1 MSFPQHDRVT
11 VNATLLFNWITG
23 ASRHH
28 AFLPG
33 ILLIGVLASGC
44 MQRTETSQRSLEP
57 DELRTANGV
66 VLEEKDPQELAR
78 LAEALDALTLD
89 LPAAPILP
97 AENPTLDANAIVPV
111 KLSATEAITMI
122 GITALPPQAT
132 RLLSLP
138 KLSDIEIG
146 DLQDR
151 LALQLGTDSGY
162 TPAAAAISDSL
173 PQVPQGIHGVTTL
186 VHGSDAGTGVLRFG
200 FKRYASQPPQLW
212 ALGVLVDA
220 GGDLTVNPDLDALEP
235 MLKDMVTSL
244 QALRKGLT
252 FNDLEAKLVQLSYVD
267 DKIALSMLKGMGLTT
282 LPKPEDIP
290 AQADF
295 AKLPYVVAI
304 PDPDKGDTG
313 LIGADTQTQKTKW
326 GLSLTPGVASAITD
340 NPVASPMSQL
350 MVVFHPAHPE
360 QFSRVRRALD
370 TYIDR
375 PARQIFIEAMVLE
388 IGEEGLKDLGINWEM
403 AGNPVSISALGS
415 LRADG
420 SNDTLGISVADLS
433 NIVDPFEGTW
443 SLEVRALVR
452 SGKAEILSRP
462 SVLTLNNR
470 QSTIRVGRDI
480 PIASSFEGLY
490 SNSNKVAFSFQYLPT
505 GILLNIRPRINEDG
519 TEVSML
525 IDTLVSARIPD
536 ADLEMKSSTGAVL
549 ATAPTISTRR
559 VQTYGRIRN
568 NTPFIIGGLVS
579 REQTLVQDKVPI
591 LGSIPLLGALFRSES
606 TDTVK
611 REVII
616 VLTPYILPEKKLIP
630 RSLPKDEDLFDSFG
644 HELFR
649 DSYRIRNEDVFD
661 LSFLLENPR
670 IVDYRT
676 KARILADKNF
686 RIGESEPFRSFIRDQ
701 VPGESILVSRM
712 VYEVIKRLEMGRK
725 VDPARIIFLADQ
737 QVGGYEVDFL
747 EDLLTSTV
755 DGKFTDLGDKA
766 LAITFLA
773 DRTDGEQA
781 SLDNL
786 DDGPLPEVRM
796 IPCPDRKVWAQRLWE
811 LNQPT
816 ADGQKRHTILIQ
828 NQGDVT
834 RLRRALAL
842 KKIAVLNGGIDQMR
856 LRNFSVGKVLL
867 MPELK
872 HDQIHLI
879 DIDSAMFFFHT
890 EQYYAATLHEIE
902 TQLKDMEQ
910 QLNNPEIQLLLQAEP
925 TDN

>member
-1 MSFPQHDRVT
+1 
-11 VNATLLFNWITG
+11 
-23 ASRHH
+23 
-28 AFLPG
+28 
-33 ILLIGVLASGC
+33 
-44 MQRTETSQRSLEP
+44 MQRTETRQHTLEP

-66 VLEEKDPQELAR
+66 VLEEKDPQELTR

-89 LPAAPILP
+89 LPAAPLLP
-97 AENPTLDANAIVPV
+97 AENPALDANAIVPV
-111 KLSATEAITMI
+111 KLSAAEAVAMARD
-122 GITALPPQAT
+122 TALPPQAT
-132 RLLSLP
+132 RLLTLP

-146 DLQDR
+146 DLQER
-151 LALQLGTDSGY
+151 LTLQLGADSGY
-162 TPAAAAISDSL
+162 TTAEPMIGDSL
-173 PQVPQGIHGVTTL
+173 PQPPQGIRGVTTL
-186 VHGSDAGTGVLRFG
+186 THRSDAGASVLRFG
-200 FKRYASQPPQLW
+200 FKRYESQPPQLW

-220 GGDLTVNPDLDALEP
+220 SGHLTVNPDLDALEP
-235 MLKDMVTSL
+235 MLKDMVTSM
-244 QALRKGLT
+244 QELRKGLT
-252 FNDLEAKLVQLSYVD
+252 FTDLEAKLIQLSYVD

-304 PDPDKGDTG
+304 PDPEKGDTG
-313 LIGADTQTQKTKW
+313 LVGSGTKTEQTKW
-326 GLSLTPGVASAITD
+326 GLSLTPGVASDIT
-340 NPVASPMSQL
+340 NNAVASPLSQL

-360 QFSRVRRALD
+360 QYSRVRYALD

-388 IGEEGLKDLGINWEM
+388 IGEEGLKDLGVNWEM
-403 AGNPVSISALGS
+403 AGSPVSINALGS
-415 LRADG
+415 LSADG
-420 SNDTLGISVADLS
+420 LNDTFDLRVS
-433 NIVDPFEGTW
+433 DLANIIDPFEGTW
-443 SLEVRALVR
+443 SLRIRALVR
-452 SGKAEILSRP
+452 EGKAEILSRP

-470 QSTIRVGRDI
+470 QSTIRVGKDL
-480 PIASSFEGLY
+480 PIASSYEGLY
-490 SNSNKVAFSFQYLPT
+490 SSSNKVAFNFQYLPT
-505 GILLNIRPRINEDG
+505 GILLNIRPRINEQG

-525 IDTLVSARIPD
+525 IDTMVSAPIPD
-536 ADLEMKSSTGAVL
+536 QELELKANDGTVL

-568 NTPFIIGGLVS
+568 NTPFIIGGLVA
-579 REQTLVQDKVPI
+579 RETVKVWDKVP
-591 LGSIPLLGALFRSES
+591 LLGDLPLIKYLFRSET

-616 VLTPYILPEKKLIP
+616 VLTPFILPERKLIP

-661 LSFLLENPR
+661 LTFLLENPR

-676 KARILADKNF
+676 KARQVADKNF
-686 RIGESEPFRSFIRDQ
+686 RIGENEPFRSFIRDQ
-701 VPGESILVSRM
+701 VPGESILVARM
-712 VYEVIKRLEMGRK
+712 VYEVIKRLELESK
-725 VDPARIIFLADQ
+725 VDPARIIYLTDQ

-747 EDLLTSTV
+747 EDLLDKTA
-755 DGKFTDLGDKA
+755 DGKFTNLGDRT

-773 DRTDGEQA
+773 DRTDGT
-781 SLDNL
+781 LDNL

-796 IPCPDRKVWAQRLWE
+796 LSCPDRQTWAKLLWE
-811 LNQPT
+811 LNQP
-816 ADGQKRHTILIQ
+816 AANGQKRHTILIQ
-828 NQGDVT
+828 NQGDLL

-842 KKIAVLNGGIDQMR
+842 KKIAVLNGGTDQMR

-872 HDQIHLI
+872 ADQIHLI

-910 QLNNPEIQLLLQAEP
+910 QLSNPEIQLLLQAESA
-925 TDN
+925 DN